1 MDGSGGLGT
10 MGLADLRDLAV
21 IDTAPLDRF
30 RDSIV
35 AVDAHNWLYR
45 YLTTIVR
52 YRDEAL
58 YTTAGGQEV
67 PNLVGIMQGLPTLLE
82 NGLFPVFV
90 FDGIALDLKE
100 AELAARNQRKRQAAN
115 EATRLRAA
123 GRDSE
128 ARRYEARA
136 QRLTDVILEST
147 VDLLELLDIPT
158 IQAPAEAEAQAA
170 HMARQDD
177 VDYVGTEDYDALL
190 FGAPITLRKL
200 TSSGEIERMDLAK
213 TLETHNITRR
223 QLVAIAILCG
233 TDYNDGVHGIGPKT
247 ALEAVREAG
256 SLQAVINDRGLT
268 IEDADAIESIYLEP
282 AVTDEYAFPNR
293 IQPDLE
299 QALEFVTDWELP
311 QEEFDRALERWRAC
325 TPLESQRTGVDEE
338 SLG

>member
-1 MDGSGGLGT
+1 

-21 IDTAPLDRF
+21 IETAPLERF

-35 AVDAHNWLYR
+35 AVDAYNWLYR

-58 YTTAGGQEV
+58 YTTADGQEV

-90 FDGIALDLKE
+90 FDGTVLALKE
-100 AELAARNQRKRQAAN
+100 AELAARNQRKQQAATQAN
-115 EATRLRAA
+115 RLRAA

-128 ARRYEARA
+128 ARRFEARA
-136 QRLTDVILEST
+136 QRLTDVILETT

-200 TSSGEIERMDLAK
+200 TSSGVIERMDLAK
-213 TLETHNITRR
+213 TLETHDITRR

-247 ALEAVREAG
+247 ALDAVRDAG
-256 SLQAVINDRGLT
+256 SLQAVIDDRDLT
-268 IEDADAIESIYLEP
+268 IEDADAIESIYLKP

-299 QALEFVTDWELP
+299 QALEFVTDWEIP
-311 QEEFDRALERWRAC
+311 EEEFDRALERWRAC
-325 TPLESQRTGVDEE
+325 TPLDSPTNQG
-338 SLG
+338 